1 MIVVPEGSMTVTAM
15 TSRSFPFKL
24 ISHDSQLFPLSFES
38 LVLKFP
44 REKLNTCFHSI
55 LEPFSW
61 YNVSG
66 FSQRTPSLVHDCLA
80 AILLEIL
87 HAFLSFSLLSLP
99 RIATFG
105 RDPCLDPDKTV
116 RGTLGGQF
124 RNTLHTI
131 SRGFPP
137 LLTAIQSPRG
147 E

>member
-1 MIVVPEGSMTVTAM
+1 MTVTAM

-61 YNVSG
+61 QNVSG
-66 FSQRTPSLVHDCLA
+66 FSQGTPILVQACLA

-87 HAFLSFSLLSLP
+87 CLNTPSSLSL
-99 RIATFG
+99 
-105 RDPCLDPDKTV
+105 
-116 RGTLGGQF
+116 
-124 RNTLHTI
+124 
-131 SRGFPP
+131 S
-137 LLTAIQSPRG
+137 
-147 E
+147 